1 MLAGISYDLEREAR
15 IAEDAEDYD
24 CSTYK
29 LNEDYGAT
37 RLLEQ
42 NDGGYDITLEDCSD
56 PTRLYRASC
65 DDSLIVGRAQGL
77 CDIVID
83 RDDSVS
89 GRHCEL
95 SVRNGCW
102 YVRDLQSS
110 NGTKV
115 NNQKVFQELLLKTG
129 DILQL
134 GQSVLQVSI

>member
-1 MLAGISYDLEREAR
+1 MEREAR
-15 IAEDAEDYD
+15 IAEAAEDYD
-24 CSTYK
+24 CCTYK
-29 LNEDYGAT
+29 LSDDCTAT

-42 NDGGYDITLEDCSD
+42 FDGGYDITLEDCTD

-65 DDSLIVGRAQGL
+65 DDSLIVGRSHGL